1 MFKWPGNPSPKASPH
16 ELADFAELQVWQ
28 RNNVS
33 ATDLSRLLG
42 RLGENDYTDGVVEE
56 EDLPEDIAATF
67 HEIERRAAN
76 CNVGYPFAVDDHGY
90 ILREKRDVRYVKQ
103 VIYKYLLLATRLNM
117 RDNRFHGGVDGTLV
131 FEELSAEVARNYLGP
146 RAESLVFGTAATLGN
161 FAERINSLCH
171 NLGEGGQFV
180 NRNQALP
187 TEQDGKLDVIAW
199 KSFSDRRVGKLS
211 LFGQCKTGTD
221 YRDTLTRLQPDAFGR
236 KWLYDQPVVTPVR
249 VFFVAE
255 ALLNSRWYNAA
266 VDSGLLFD
274 RCRIV
279 DFCENI
285 GDSVFGKVITWT
297 TAAAAATG
305 LPRPDSHS

>member
-33 ATDLSRLLG
+33 ATYLSRLLG

-76 CNVGYPFAVDDHGY
+76 CSVGYPFAVDDHGY

-117 RDNRFHGGVDGTLV
+117 RDNRVHGGVDGTLV

-161 FAERINSLCH
+161 FADRINSLCQH
-171 NLGEGGQFV
+171 LGEGGRFV

-221 YRDTLTRLQPDAFGR
+221 YRDTLTQLQPDAFGR

-255 ALLNSRWYNAA
+255 ALLNSRWHNAA

-285 GDSVFGKVITWT
+285 GDNVFGKVITWT
-297 TAAAAATG
+297 SAAAAATG
-305 LPRPDSHS
+305 LPGPDSLS